1 MKEMP
6 GIQRPEL
13 QALPQMR
20 DRITYLYVEHCVIN
34 RHDSAITIA
43 DMRGIVHV
51 PVASISVLLLGPG
64 SNITHRAVE
73 LIGDAGMTLIWIG
86 EHGVRYYAHGRPL
99 THSARL
105 LIRQAA
111 LVSNVRSRVAVARQ
125 MYQMRFSEDVST
137 LSMQQLRGREGA
149 RVRSIYRGYSKET
162 GIPWNGRE
170 YDLENEGKA
179 DKVNIALS
187 IANYCLY
194 GVIHAVTVAL
204 GCSPGLGF
212 VHAGH
217 ERSFIFDIADLYKAE
232 ITISI
237 AFMIAKKDPEDIEGE
252 TRRAV
257 RDALVKNRILERATK
272 DIKWLL
278 LGNEGEEL
286 DVDELYL
293 WDDKVGTV
301 QAHTSYGK
309 EFDEDATD
317 EAIVQDIQTLEE
329 MNASECS
336 NGIIIEDEPIETSR
350 SKMRYEDDFFA
361 EVPYMED
368 FDDNKEAYMDY
379 INDFEDDE
387 KDEDH
392 SNARIYVSKVKF
404 KDDKES

>member
-1 MKEMP
+1 MKEIP

-34 RHDSAITIA
+34 RHDGAITIS

-51 PVASISVLLLGPG
+51 PAASISVLLLGPG

-105 LIRQAA
+105 LIQQAA

-125 MYQMRFSEDVST
+125 MYQMRFPEDVSKLT
-137 LSMQQLRGREGA
+137 MQQLRGREGS
-149 RVRSIYRGYSKET
+149 RVRSIYRAYSKET
-162 GIPWNGRE
+162 GVPWNGRE
-170 YDLENEGKA
+170 YDLQDEGKA

-212 VHAGH
+212 VHTGH

-232 ITISI
+232 ITIPI
-237 AFMIAKKDPEDIEGE
+237 AFQIAKKDPEDIEGE

-257 RDALVKNRILERATK
+257 RDAMVKARILERATK

-278 LGNEGEEL
+278 LGNDAEQDDF

-293 WDDKVGTV
+293 WDDKVGRV
-301 QAHTSYGK
+301 MAHTSYGK
-309 EFDEDATD
+309 DLDEDATD
-317 EAIVQDIQTLEE
+317 ESIANDLAVLDE
-329 MNASECS
+329 MNANECN
-336 NGIIIEDEPIETSR
+336 NGKLIDDTPAQKLKHINYD
-350 SKMRYEDDFFA
+350 DDFFA
-361 EVPYMED
+361 EVPYMD
-368 FDDNKEAYMDY
+368 A
-379 INDFEDDE
+379 DDE
-387 KDEDH
+387 YD
-392 SNARIYVSKVKF
+392 NAYDAYQKYVERQDGSDDDQAENIDF
-404 KDDKES
+404 NEDKEF

>member
-1 MKEMP
+1 MKEIP
-6 GIQRPEL
+6 GIQKPEL

-20 DRITYLYVEHCVIN
+20 DRISYLYVEHCVIN

-51 PVASISVLLLGPG
+51 PVASICVLLLGPG

-73 LIGDAGMTLIWIG
+73 LIGDAGGTLIWIG

-111 LVSNVRSRVAVARQ
+111 LVSNVRTRVAVARQ
-125 MYQMRFSEDVST
+125 MYQMRFSEDVSS

-149 RVRSIYRGYSKET
+149 RVRAIYRKLSKET
-162 GIPWNGRE
+162 GVPWNGRE
-170 YDLENEGKA
+170 YDIEKEGKA

-194 GVIHAVTVAL
+194 GVIQAVTVAM

-232 ITISI
+232 ITIPI
-237 AFMIAKKDPEDIEGE
+237 AFMIAKKEPEDIEGE

-278 LGNEGEEL
+278 LGNDEEEF
-286 DVDELYL
+286 DVEELYL

-309 EFDEDATD
+309 EYDEDATD
-317 EAIVQDIQTLEE
+317 EAVAQDYKTLEE

-336 NGIIIEDEPIETSR
+336 NGKIIDDESIEIR
-350 SKMRYEDDFFA
+350 GLNVVYEDDFFA
-361 EVPYMED
+361 EVPFEEEFEENKQAYMEYLND
-368 FDDNKEAYMDY
+368 FADEEDEDDNSNGSIYEAEVKS
-379 INDFEDDE
+379 IDE
-387 KDEDH
+387 K
-392 SNARIYVSKVKF
+392 
-404 KDDKES
+404 ES

>member
-1 MKEMP
+1 MKEIP

-111 LVSNVRSRVAVARQ
+111 LVSNVRTRVAVARQ
-125 MYQMRFSEDVST
+125 MYQMRFSEDVSK

-162 GIPWNGRE
+162 GVPWNGRE
-170 YDLENEGKA
+170 YDLEKEGKT
-179 DKVNIALS
+179 DKVNTALS

-194 GVIHAVTVAL
+194 GVIHAVTVAM

-232 ITISI
+232 ITIPI

-278 LGNEGEEL
+278 LGNEEVDF
-286 DVDELYL
+286 DVEELYL

-309 EFDEDATD
+309 EYDEDATD
-317 EAIVQDIQTLEE
+317 EAIAQDLKTLEE
-329 MNASECS
+329 MNATECS
-336 NGIIIEDEPIETSR
+336 NGKLIENEPLNTSK
-350 SKMRYEDDFFA
+350 SHAMYEDDFFA

-368 FDDNKEAYMDY
+368 FEDNKEAYMDY

-387 KDEDH
+387 DEDDI
-392 SNARIYVSKVKF
+392 SSGRIYASEVKF
-404 KDDKES
+404 KDDEES

>member
-1 MKEMP
+1 MKEIP

-34 RHDSAITIA
+34 RHDGAITIS

-51 PVASISVLLLGPG
+51 PAASISVLLLGPG

-105 LIRQAA
+105 LIQQAA

-125 MYQMRFSEDVST
+125 MYQMRFPEDVSKLT
-137 LSMQQLRGREGA
+137 MQQLRGREGS
-149 RVRSIYRGYSKET
+149 RVRSIYRAYSKET
-162 GIPWNGRE
+162 GVPWNGRE
-170 YDLENEGKA
+170 YDLQDEGKA

-212 VHAGH
+212 VHTGH

-232 ITISI
+232 ITIPI
-237 AFMIAKKDPEDIEGE
+237 AFQIAKKDPDDIEGE

-257 RDALVKNRILERATK
+257 RDAMVKARILERATK

-278 LGNEGEEL
+278 LGNDAEQDDF

-301 QAHTSYGK
+301 MAHTSYGK
-309 EFDEDATD
+309 DLDEDATD
-317 EAIVQDIQTLEE
+317 ESIANDLAVLDE
-329 MNASECS
+329 MNANECN
-336 NGIIIEDEPIETSR
+336 NGKLIDDTPAQKLKHINYD
-350 SKMRYEDDFFA
+350 DDFFA
-361 EVPYMED
+361 EVPYMD
-368 FDDNKEAYMDY
+368 A
-379 INDFEDDE
+379 DDE
-387 KDEDH
+387 YD
-392 SNARIYVSKVKF
+392 NAYDAYQKYVERQDGSDDDQAENIDF
-404 KDDKES
+404 NEDKEF